1 MTAIVLS
8 LITLIVLGSVGA
20 MGYARHL
27 QTLRIERARKLV
39 ENQEK
44 SQRSVYGLT
53 GLPEA
58 YLKPELKH
66 YLTHS
71 WYNAQKTYIEHC
83 PEPSSRELDQ
93 LERAQSALD
102 ELGNNGQETESKPP
116 PEFSSSEQAKEIRQ
130 LLKSLHL
137 QIKEDYQ
144 HRLLNKQQ
152 AMQLMDEIKLIL
164 NQMSIDF
171 HLSLARQAE
180 IHGDAS
186 KALTRY
192 RSALAAL
199 KKAGKTH
206 NKPQEQSAIEER
218 IHSLSA
224 KDDEQKRLRNQA
236 SEGTLEKGLNE
247 IDTDDFT
254 PKKQW

>member
-8 LITLIVLGSVGA
+8 LITVIALVSVGA
-20 MGYARHL
+20 LSYARHL
-27 QTLRIERARKLV
+27 RTQRIERARKLV

-44 SQRSVYGLT
+44 CQRSVYGLT

-58 YLKPELKH
+58 YLKPELKQ
-66 YLTHS
+66 YLTRS
-71 WYNAQKTYIEHC
+71 WYNAQKAYIEAC

-93 LERAQSALD
+93 LEQAQNALD
-102 ELGNNGQETESKPP
+102 VLENDHQQAEPKPP
-116 PEFSSSEQAKEIRQ
+116 PEFSSSEQAKELRQ
-130 LLKSLHL
+130 LLKSLHY

-144 HRLLNKQQ
+144 QRLLNKQQ
-152 AMQLMDEIKLIL
+152 AMQLMYVIRLIL

-180 IHGDAS
+180 IRGDAS

-199 KKAGKTH
+199 KKAGKMH
-206 NKPQEQSAIEER
+206 KNPQEQSAIEEK
-218 IHSLSA
+218 IDSLSA

-236 SEGTLEKGLNE
+236 SKGALEKGLDE
-247 IDTDDFT
+247 LGGEDFT